1 MKRQIIHIDENKCN
15 GCGLCVPDCPEG
27 AIQMI
32 NGKARLISDLYCD
45 GLGACI
51 GTCPEGAIT
60 TEERE
65 AAPYN
70 EALVMENIVR
80 QGTDVIKAH
89 LKHLRD
95 HNEMGFLNEALK
107 ILKEKGIE
115 IQESAQ
121 QIQTHPQGCP
131 GSANMVFKKNE
142 EIPAKHKGSF
152 SRLAQWPV
160 KLKLLSPYSP
170 VFTDKK
176 VDLLISA
183 DCAPYACG
191 NFHDEF
197 LSGRV
202 MATFCPKLDPYIDEY
217 KEKLQIIFSEQDIN
231 SVTIARMEV
240 PCCNGVT
247 SIVKEA
253 ILKSGKNI
261 KIEETIV
268 KIS

>member
-1 MKRQIIHIDENKCN
+1 MKRQIIHIDETKCN

-51 GTCPEGAIT
+51 GTCPESAIT
-60 TEERE
+60 IEERE

-70 EALVMENIVR
+70 EALVMENIIKH
-80 QGTDVIKAH
+80 GPDVIKAH
-89 LKHLRD
+89 LKHLKD
-95 HNEMGFLNEALK
+95 HNETIYFGEAIK

-115 IQESAQ
+115 TEEDSPALQA
-121 QIQTHPQGCP
+121 HHQGCP
-131 GSANMVFKKNE
+131 GSANRVLIKTQDTPSAPE
-142 EIPAKHKGSF
+142 QDF

-170 VFTDKK
+170 VFNNKK
-176 VDLLISA
+176 IDLLISA

-191 NFHDEF
+191 NFHEEF
-197 LSGRV
+197 LNGRAMV
-202 MATFCPKLDPYIDEY
+202 TFCPKLDPYIDEY
-217 KEKLQIIFSEQDIN
+217 KEKLQVLLSEQDIN

-240 PCCNGVT
+240 PCCSGVT

-253 ILKSGKNI
+253 VLKSGKNI
-261 KIEETIV
+261 KVEEKIV
-268 KIS
+268 KI

>member
-1 MKRQIIHIDENKCN
+1 MKRQIIHIDENRCN

-51 GTCPEGAIT
+51 GTCPESAIT
-60 TEERE
+60 IEERE

-70 EALVMENIVR
+70 EALVMENIIKH
-80 QGTDVIKAH
+80 GPDVIKAH
-89 LKHLRD
+89 LKHLKD
-95 HNEMGFLNEALK
+95 HNETVYLGEALK
-107 ILKEKGIE
+107 ILKDKGIE
-115 IQESAQ
+115 IKDSTPEAHVHQ
-121 QIQTHPQGCP
+121 HGCP
-131 GSANMVFKKNE
+131 GSANRVVHKKQE
-142 EIPAKHKGSF
+142 SLTVSTAEF
-152 SRLAQWPV
+152 SRLEQWPV

-170 VFTDKK
+170 VFSNKK

-191 NFHDEF
+191 NFHEEF
-197 LSGRV
+197 LKGRAMV
-202 MATFCPKLDPYIDEY
+202 TFCPKLDPYIDEY
-217 KEKLQIIFSEQDIN
+217 KEKLAVIFAEQDIN

-240 PCCNGVT
+240 PCCSGVT

-253 ILKSGKNI
+253 VLKSGKNI
-261 KIEETIV
+261 SVEEKIV
-268 KIS
+268 KI

>member
-1 MKRQIIHIDENKCN
+1 MKRQIIHIDADKCN

-32 NGKARLISDLYCD
+32 NGRARLISDLYCD

-60 TEERE
+60 IEERE

-70 EALVMENIVR
+70 EALVMENIIKH
-80 QGTDVIKAH
+80 GPDTIKAH
-89 LKHLRD
+89 LKHLKD
-95 HNEMGFLNEALK
+95 HNETVYLAEAIK

-115 IQESAQ
+115 IQEPAPETVFQ
-121 QIQTHPQGCP
+121 QHGCP
-131 GSANMVFKKNE
+131 GSANRTVSNVQNT
-142 EIPAKHKGSF
+142 PAASKGDF

-170 VFTDKK
+170 VFNNKK
-176 VDLLISA
+176 IDLLVSA

-191 NFHDEF
+191 NFHDKF
-197 LSGRV
+197 LDGKA
-202 MATFCPKLDPYIDEY
+202 MLTFCPKLDPYIDEY
-217 KEKLQIIFSEQDIN
+217 REKLEVIMKEQDIN
-231 SVTIARMEV
+231 SVTITRMEV

-247 SIVKEA
+247 ALVKEA
-253 ILKSGKNI
+253 VSKSGKNI
-261 KIEETIV
+261 KVEEVIV
-268 KIS
+268 KI